1 MDIRING
8 SDSNGFL
15 SHRQRKNVDPARLL
29 EYLNTRMICETLS
42 IKPFIHVGRV
52 DVAAIM
58 SEMRRAP
65 ETRHPIGEIVVRSR
79 QNGTL
84 LYQDM
89 DLEFRSQ
96 LLMRRDYARL
106 PGCAASVYGAFG
118 EIPALRI
125 TIHTSSDGHPARVRR
140 SDTLYRGA
148 LRSLFGKHEQ
158 APAHITRLFPTE
170 EMLDRS
176 LDGRWYQEP
185 LYQEPLY
192 QDARV
197 RG

>member
-8 SDSNGFL
+8 AGNNGFL
-15 SHRQRKNVDPARLL
+15 SHQQRKNVDPARMLD
-29 EYLNTRMICETLS
+29 YLNARMICETLS
-42 IKPFIHVGRV
+42 LKPFIHVGRV

-58 SEMRRAP
+58 SEMRGAP

-79 QNGTL
+79 QSGTL

-96 LLMRRDYARL
+96 LLMRKGYAQL

-125 TIHTSSDGHPARVRR
+125 TISTSSDGHPARVRR
-140 SDTLYRGA
+140 SDTLYLGA
-148 LRSLFGKHEQ
+148 FRSIFGKREQ
-158 APAHITRLFPTE
+158 APDHITRLFPTG

-185 LYQEPLY
+185 LSSPCAGAQY
-192 QDARV
+192 